1 MKVTHTVLHLENEQE
16 KEMLIKAVAREVVS
30 KAEVASVSNN
40 CCEAEL
46 TELEGPQ
53 FELPMNATIVK
64 AEPIDMPSFEG
75 PRIIQDVLE
84 PEPLRPENC
93 DGTAKIVPMVREN
106 GPIRT
111 LTSYLFKHK
120 DSDRVTPVY
129 VSRVEEPVDEDVR
142 EAKKEAALKLFK
154 LLAQTPGREEDRRIS
169 SKDMIPL
176 IIANRITQTSL
187 PEEEDTIHTFTSNKG
202 HRIDIPES
210 LVQYIKNEH

>member
-30 KAEVASVSNN
+30 KAEVASISNN

-64 AEPIDMPSFEG
+64 AEPIDIPSFEG

-93 DGTAKIVPMVREN
+93 EGTAKIVPMVREN
-106 GPIRT
+106 SPIRT

-120 DSDRVTPVY
+120 DGSTVTPVY
-129 VSRVEEPVDEDVR
+129 VSRVEEPIEEDVR
-142 EAKKEAALKLFK
+142 EAKREAALKLFK
-154 LLAQTPGREEDRRIS
+154 LLSSTPDREEGDRRIS
-169 SKDMIPL
+169 NRDMVSL
-176 IIANRITQTSL
+176 ITANRMAQPTL
-187 PEEEDTIHTFTSNKG
+187 LEDDVHIFTSEDG
-202 HRIDIPES
+202 QRVEVPES
-210 LVQYIKNEH
+210 LIYHIKNNM

>member
-1 MKVTHTVLHLENEQE
+1 MKVTHTVLHLETEQE
-16 KEMLIKAVAREVVS
+16 KQMLIKAVAREIVD
-30 KAEVASVSNN
+30 KAAVASVDDGY
-40 CCEAEL
+40 EAEL
-46 TELEGPQ
+46 NQIPQFVQPTPVVISEAELED
-53 FELPMNATIVK
+53 I
-64 AEPIDMPSFEG
+64 EP
-75 PRIIQDVLE
+75 
-84 PEPLRPENC
+84 PEVCTC
-93 DGTAKIVPMVREN
+93 DHYEDDQEEETQ

-176 IIANRITQTSL
+176 IVANRMAQSTL

>member
-1 MKVTHTVLHLENEQE
+1 MKVTHTVLHLETEQE
-16 KEMLIKAVAREVVS
+16 KQMLIKAVAREIVD
-30 KAEVASVSNN
+30 KAAVASVDDGGYEAESNLIPQFTQPTPVVIS
-40 CCEAEL
+40 EAEL
-46 TELEGPQ
+46 EDIEH
-53 FELPMNATIVK
+53 I
-64 AEPIDMPSFEG
+64 
-75 PRIIQDVLE
+75 E
-84 PEPLRPENC
+84 PEVCNC
-93 DGTAKIVPMVREN
+93 DHYEDDQQEETQ

-142 EAKKEAALKLFK
+142 EAKREAALKLFK

-176 IIANRITQTSL
+176 IVANRMTQSAL

>member
-30 KAEVASVSNN
+30 KAEVASISNN

-84 PEPLRPENC
+84 PQPLRPENC
-93 DGTAKIVPMVREN
+93 EGTAKIVPMVREN

-120 DSDRVTPVY
+120 DGNTVTPVY
-129 VSRVEEPVDEDVR
+129 VSRVEEPVEEDVR
-142 EAKKEAALKLFK
+142 EAKREAALKLFK
-154 LLAQTPGREEDRRIS
+154 LLSQTPGREGDRRVS
-169 SKDMIPL
+169 NRDMIS
-176 IIANRITQTSL
+176 IITANRMAQPIP
-187 PEEEDTIHTFTSNKG
+187 PEEDEVHVFTSEDG
-202 HRIDIPES
+202 QEVEVPES
-210 LVQYIKNEH
+210 LIYHIKNNM

>member
-30 KAEVASVSNN
+30 KAEVASISNN
-40 CCEAEL
+40 GCEAEL

-75 PRIIQDVLE
+75 PRIVQDVLE
-84 PEPLRPENC
+84 PQPLRPENC
-93 DGTAKIVPMVREN
+93 EGTAKIVPMVREN

-120 DSDRVTPVY
+120 DGNTVTPVY
-129 VSRVEEPVDEDVR
+129 VSRVEEPVEEDVR
-142 EAKKEAALKLFK
+142 EAKREAALKLFK
-154 LLAQTPGREEDRRIS
+154 LLSNTPREGDRRIS
-169 SKDMIPL
+169 SRDIIPL
-176 IIANRITQTSL
+176 ITANRMAQPTL
-187 PEEEDTIHTFTSNKG
+187 LEDDVHIFTSEDG
-202 HRIDIPES
+202 QRVEVPES
-210 LVQYIKNEH
+210 LIYHIKNNM

>member
-1 MKVTHTVLHLENEQE
+1 MKVTHTVLHLETEQE
-16 KEMLIKAVAREVVS
+16 KQMLTKAVAREIVD
-30 KAEVASVSNN
+30 KAAVASVDDGGY
-40 CCEAEL
+40 EAEL
-46 TELEGPQ
+46 NQIPQFVQPTPVVISEAELEDI
-53 FELPMNATIVK
+53 EHI
-64 AEPIDMPSFEG
+64 
-75 PRIIQDVLE
+75 E
-84 PEPLRPENC
+84 PEVCTC
-93 DGTAKIVPMVREN
+93 DHYEDDQQEETQ

-142 EAKKEAALKLFK
+142 EAKREAALKLFK

-176 IIANRITQTSL
+176 IVANRIAQPSL

>member
-1 MKVTHTVLHLENEQE
+1 MKVTHTVLHLETEQE
-16 KEMLIKAVAREVVS
+16 KQMLIKAVAREIVD
-30 KAEVASVSNN
+30 KAAVASVDDGYEAESNQIPQFVQPTPVVIS
-40 CCEAEL
+40 EAEL
-46 TELEGPQ
+46 EDIEH
-53 FELPMNATIVK
+53 
-64 AEPIDMPSFEG
+64 IDP
-75 PRIIQDVLE
+75 
-84 PEPLRPENC
+84 PEVCTC
-93 DGTAKIVPMVREN
+93 DHYEDDQEEETQ

-176 IIANRITQTSL
+176 IVANRMAQPSL

>member
-1 MKVTHTVLHLENEQE
+1 MKVTHTVLHLETEQE
-16 KEMLIKAVAREVVS
+16 KQMLLKAVAREIVD
-30 KAEVASVSNN
+30 KASAAPVDDDYEAESNLIPQFTPPIPVAIS
-40 CCEAEL
+40 EAEL
-46 TELEGPQ
+46 
-53 FELPMNATIVK
+53 
-64 AEPIDMPSFEG
+64 
-75 PRIIQDVLE
+75 QDIEHIE
-84 PEPLRPENC
+84 PEVCTCNHCE
-93 DGTAKIVPMVREN
+93 DDERETQ

-154 LLAQTPGREEDRRIS
+154 LLSQTPGREGDRRIS

-176 IIANRITQTSL
+176 ITANKMAQSTL
-187 PEEEDTIHTFTSNKG
+187 PEEDSIHTFTSNKG

-210 LVQYIKNEH
+210 LVQYIKNEL

>member
-1 MKVTHTVLHLENEQE
+1 MKVTHTVLHLETEQE
-16 KEMLIKAVAREVVS
+16 KQMLIKAVAREIVD
-30 KAEVASVSNN
+30 KAAVASVDDGYEAESNLIPQFAQPTPVVIS
-40 CCEAEL
+40 EAEL
-46 TELEGPQ
+46 EDIEH
-53 FELPMNATIVK
+53 I
-64 AEPIDMPSFEG
+64 
-75 PRIIQDVLE
+75 E
-84 PEPLRPENC
+84 PEVCTCNHYE
-93 DGTAKIVPMVREN
+93 DDQQEETQ

-142 EAKKEAALKLFK
+142 EAKREAALKLFK

-176 IIANRITQTSL
+176 IIANRMTQSAL

-210 LVQYIKNEH
+210 LVHYIKNEH

>member
-16 KEMLIKAVAREVVS
+16 KEMLIKAVAKEVVS
-30 KAEVASVSNN
+30 KAEVASISNN
-40 CCEAEL
+40 GCEAEL

-84 PEPLRPENC
+84 LLRPENC
-93 DGTAKIVPMVREN
+93 EGTAKIVPMVREN

-120 DSDRVTPVY
+120 DGNTVTPVY
-129 VSRVEEPVDEDVR
+129 VSRVEEPVEEDVR
-142 EAKKEAALKLFK
+142 EAKREAALKLLK
-154 LLAQTPGREEDRRIS
+154 LLSNTPDSEEGDRRIS
-169 SKDMIPL
+169 NRDIVSL
-176 IIANRITQTSL
+176 ITANRMAQPTL
-187 PEEEDTIHTFTSNKG
+187 LEDDVHIFTSEDG
-202 HRIDIPES
+202 QRVEVPES
-210 LVQYIKNEH
+210 LIYHIKNNM

>member
-30 KAEVASVSNN
+30 KAEVASISNN

-93 DGTAKIVPMVREN
+93 EGTAKIVPMVREN

-120 DSDRVTPVY
+120 DGNTVTPVY
-129 VSRVEEPVDEDVR
+129 VSRVEEPIEEDVR
-142 EAKKEAALKLFK
+142 EAALKLLK
-154 LLAQTPGREEDRRIS
+154 LLSNTPDREEGDRRIS
-169 SKDMIPL
+169 SRDIIPL
-176 IIANRITQTSL
+176 ITANRMAQPTIV
-187 PEEEDTIHTFTSNKG
+187 EDDVHIFTSEDG
-202 HRIDIPES
+202 QRVEVPES
-210 LVQYIKNEH
+210 LIYHIKNNM

>member
-1 MKVTHTVLHLENEQE
+1 MKVTHTVLHLETEQE
-16 KEMLIKAVAREVVS
+16 KQMLIKAVAREIVD
-30 KAEVASVSNN
+30 KAAVASVDDGYEAESNLIPQFTQPTPVVIS
-40 CCEAEL
+40 EAEL
-46 TELEGPQ
+46 KDIEH
-53 FELPMNATIVK
+53 I
-64 AEPIDMPSFEG
+64 EP
-75 PRIIQDVLE
+75 
-84 PEPLRPENC
+84 PEVCTC
-93 DGTAKIVPMVREN
+93 DHYEDDQEEETQ

-129 VSRVEEPVDEDVR
+129 ISRVEEPVDEDVR

-176 IIANRITQTSL
+176 IVANRMTQSVL

>member
-1 MKVTHTVLHLENEQE
+1 MKVTHTVLHLETEQE
-16 KEMLIKAVAREVVS
+16 KQMLIKAVGREIVDKAAVTSVDDGYEAESNLIPQFTQPTPVVIS
-30 KAEVASVSNN
+30 
-40 CCEAEL
+40 EAEL
-46 TELEGPQ
+46 EDIEH
-53 FELPMNATIVK
+53 I
-64 AEPIDMPSFEG
+64 
-75 PRIIQDVLE
+75 E
-84 PEPLRPENC
+84 PEVCTYDHYE
-93 DGTAKIVPMVREN
+93 DDQQEETQ

-154 LLAQTPGREEDRRIS
+154 FLFQTPGREEDRRIS

-176 IIANRITQTSL
+176 IVANRMAQPSL

-210 LVQYIKNEH
+210 LVHYIKNEH

>member
-1 MKVTHTVLHLENEQE
+1 MKVTHTVLHLETEQE
-16 KEMLIKAVAREVVS
+16 KQMLIKAVAREIVD
-30 KAEVASVSNN
+30 KAAVASVDDGY
-40 CCEAEL
+40 EAEL
-46 TELEGPQ
+46 NQIPQFTPPIPVAISEAELEDI
-53 FELPMNATIVK
+53 EH
-64 AEPIDMPSFEG
+64 ID
-75 PRIIQDVLE
+75 
-84 PEPLRPENC
+84 PEVCTRDHYE
-93 DGTAKIVPMVREN
+93 DDQEEETQ

-142 EAKKEAALKLFK
+142 EAKREAALKLFK

-176 IIANRITQTSL
+176 IVANRMAQPSL

>member
-1 MKVTHTVLHLENEQE
+1 MKVTHTVLHLETEQE
-16 KEMLIKAVAREVVS
+16 KQMLIKAVAREIVD
-30 KAEVASVSNN
+30 KAAVASVDDGY
-40 CCEAEL
+40 EAEL
-46 TELEGPQ
+46 NQIPQFTQPTPVVISEAELEDI
-53 FELPMNATIVK
+53 EHV
-64 AEPIDMPSFEG
+64 D
-75 PRIIQDVLE
+75 
-84 PEPLRPENC
+84 PEVCTCNHYE
-93 DGTAKIVPMVREN
+93 DDQEEETQ

-176 IIANRITQTSL
+176 IVANRMAQPSL
-187 PEEEDTIHTFTSNKG
+187 PEEEDPIHTFTSNKG
-202 HRIDIPES
+202 HRIDLPDS

>member
-30 KAEVASVSNN
+30 KAEVASISNN

-106 GPIRT
+106 SPIRT

-120 DSDRVTPVY
+120 DGNTVTPVY
-129 VSRVEEPVDEDVR
+129 VSRVEEPVEEDVR
-142 EAKKEAALKLFK
+142 EAKREAALKLFK
-154 LLAQTPGREEDRRIS
+154 LLSNTQGREGEDRRIS
-169 SKDMIPL
+169 NRDMIPL
-176 IIANRITQTSL
+176 ITAHRMAAQPTL
-187 PEEEDTIHTFTSNKG
+187 LEDEVHVFTSEDG
-202 HRIDIPES
+202 QEVEVPES
-210 LVQYIKNEH
+210 LIYHIKNNM

>member
-1 MKVTHTVLHLENEQE
+1 MKVTHTVLHLETEQE
-16 KEMLIKAVAREVVS
+16 KQMLLKAVAKEIVS
-30 KAEVASVSNN
+30 KAEVASVDDDY
-40 CCEAEL
+40 EAESNQIPQF
-46 TELEGPQ
+46 TPPTPVMISTAELED
-53 FELPMNATIVK
+53 I
-64 AEPIDMPSFEG
+64 EPKVCTCNHCEDDQEET
-75 PRIIQDVLE
+75 Q
-84 PEPLRPENC
+84 
-93 DGTAKIVPMVREN
+93 

-142 EAKKEAALKLFK
+142 EAKREAALKLFK
-154 LLAQTPGREEDRRIS
+154 LLSKTPGREEDRRIS

-176 IIANRITQTSL
+176 IVANRMAQSAL

>member
-1 MKVTHTVLHLENEQE
+1 MKVTHTVLHLETEQE
-16 KEMLIKAVAREVVS
+16 KQMLIKAVAREIVD
-30 KAEVASVSNN
+30 KAAVASVDDGYEAESNQIPQFVQPTPVVIS
-40 CCEAEL
+40 EAEL
-46 TELEGPQ
+46 
-53 FELPMNATIVK
+53 
-64 AEPIDMPSFEG
+64 
-75 PRIIQDVLE
+75 QDIEHIE
-84 PEPLRPENC
+84 PEVCNC
-93 DGTAKIVPMVREN
+93 NHCEDDQEEAQ

-154 LLAQTPGREEDRRIS
+154 LLSQTPDREEDRRIS
-169 SKDMIPL
+169 SRDMIPL
-176 IIANRITQTSL
+176 ITANRMAQPSL

>member
-1 MKVTHTVLHLENEQE
+1 MKVTHTVLHLETEQE
-16 KEMLIKAVAREVVS
+16 KQMLLKAVAREIVS
-30 KAEVASVSNN
+30 KAEVASVDDDYEAESNQIPQFTPPIPVAIS
-40 CCEAEL
+40 EAEL
-46 TELEGPQ
+46 
-53 FELPMNATIVK
+53 
-64 AEPIDMPSFEG
+64 
-75 PRIIQDVLE
+75 QDIEHIE
-84 PEPLRPENC
+84 PEVCTCNHCE
-93 DGTAKIVPMVREN
+93 DDQQETQ

-169 SKDMIPL
+169 SKDIIPL
-176 IIANRITQTSL
+176 ITANRMAQPTL
-187 PEEEDTIHTFTSNKG
+187 PEEDSIHTFTSNKG

-210 LVQYIKNEH
+210 LVQYIKNEL

>member
-1 MKVTHTVLHLENEQE
+1 MKVTHTVLHLETEQE
-16 KEMLIKAVAREVVS
+16 KQMLLKAVAKEIVN
-30 KAEVASVSNN
+30 KAAAAPVDDDYDEAESNQIPQFTPPIPVAIS
-40 CCEAEL
+40 EAEL
-46 TELEGPQ
+46 
-53 FELPMNATIVK
+53 
-64 AEPIDMPSFEG
+64 
-75 PRIIQDVLE
+75 QDIEHTE
-84 PEPLRPENC
+84 PEVCTCNHYE
-93 DGTAKIVPMVREN
+93 DDQQEETQ

-154 LLAQTPGREEDRRIS
+154 LLSQTPGREEDRRIS

-176 IIANRITQTSL
+176 ITANRMAQPTL
-187 PEEEDTIHTFTSNKG
+187 PEEEDHIHTFTSNKG

-210 LVQYIKNEH
+210 LVQYIKNEL

>member
-1 MKVTHTVLHLENEQE
+1 MKVTHTVLHLETEQE
-16 KEMLIKAVAREVVS
+16 KQMLIKAVAREIVD
-30 KAEVASVSNN
+30 KAAVASVDDGYEAESNLIPQFEPPIPVAIS
-40 CCEAEL
+40 EAEL
-46 TELEGPQ
+46 ED
-53 FELPMNATIVK
+53 I
-64 AEPIDMPSFEG
+64 
-75 PRIIQDVLE
+75 E
-84 PEPLRPENC
+84 PEVCTCNHYE
-93 DGTAKIVPMVREN
+93 DDQEEETQ

-154 LLAQTPGREEDRRIS
+154 LLSQTPGREEDRRIS

-176 IIANRITQTSL
+176 IVANRMAQSAL
-187 PEEEDTIHTFTSNKG
+187 PEEDTIHTFTSNKG

>member
-1 MKVTHTVLHLENEQE
+1 MKVTHTVLHLETEQE
-16 KEMLIKAVAREVVS
+16 KQMLIKAVAREIVD
-30 KAEVASVSNN
+30 KAAVASVNDGYEAESNLIPQFIQPTPVVIS
-40 CCEAEL
+40 EAEL
-46 TELEGPQ
+46 EDIEH
-53 FELPMNATIVK
+53 I
-64 AEPIDMPSFEG
+64 
-75 PRIIQDVLE
+75 E
-84 PEPLRPENC
+84 PEVYTC
-93 DGTAKIVPMVREN
+93 DHYDDDQEEETQ

-142 EAKKEAALKLFK
+142 EAKREAALKLFK

-176 IIANRITQTSL
+176 IVANRMAQPSL

>member
-1 MKVTHTVLHLENEQE
+1 MKVTHTVLHLETEQE
-16 KEMLIKAVAREVVS
+16 KQMLIKAVAREIVD
-30 KAEVASVSNN
+30 KAAVASVDDGYEAESNLIPQFTQPTPVMIS
-40 CCEAEL
+40 EAEL
-46 TELEGPQ
+46 EDIEH
-53 FELPMNATIVK
+53 
-64 AEPIDMPSFEG
+64 IDP
-75 PRIIQDVLE
+75 
-84 PEPLRPENC
+84 PEVCTC
-93 DGTAKIVPMVREN
+93 DHYEDDQEEETQ

-142 EAKKEAALKLFK
+142 EAKKEAALKLLK
-154 LLAQTPGREEDRRIS
+154 LLSSGREDGRRIS
-169 SKDMIPL
+169 SRDMIPL
-176 IIANRITQTSL
+176 ITANRMAQPSL